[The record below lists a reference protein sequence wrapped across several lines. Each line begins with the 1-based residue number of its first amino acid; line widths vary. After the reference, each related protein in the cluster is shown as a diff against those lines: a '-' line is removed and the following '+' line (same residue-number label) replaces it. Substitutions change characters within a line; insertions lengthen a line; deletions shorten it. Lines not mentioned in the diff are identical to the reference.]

1 MEHYNNEFYNGQEI
15 DEVYSV
21 GKWLGIQFLAGIPII
36 GLILLIIWTCTGKPT
51 LKTYAKA
58 KIVAGVILT
67 IATLVL
73 VSLGVLQ
80 EVVGYIVESGQS
92 I

>member
-1 MEHYNNEFYNGQEI
+1 M
-15 DEVYSV
+15 
-21 GKWLGIQFLAGIPII
+21 
-36 GLILLIIWTCTGKPT
+36 CTGKPT

-80 EVVGYIVESGQS
+80 EVVGYVFESGQS